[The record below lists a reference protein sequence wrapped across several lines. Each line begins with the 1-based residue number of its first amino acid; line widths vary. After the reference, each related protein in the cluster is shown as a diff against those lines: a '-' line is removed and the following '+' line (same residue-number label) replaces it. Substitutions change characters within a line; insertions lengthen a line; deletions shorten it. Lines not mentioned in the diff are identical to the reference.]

1 VNAGIADIAVNGRQG
16 KWRSLK
22 TGFGVHAQKRNA
34 GIGSEPRPQELQTRK
49 NVPGLSD
56 VASRSLDDGAKS
68 GVLVRSR
75 LARRSLLE
83 PKRQG
88 EVGRSRRR

>member
-16 KWRSLK
+16 TWRPRA
-22 TGFGVHAQKRNA
+22 TFG
-34 GIGSEPRPQELQTRK
+34 P
-49 NVPGLSD
+49 VPGLPD
-56 VASRSLDDGAKS
+56 VASRSLDDGAES

-75 LARRSLLE
+75 PARRSLLD

-88 EVGRSRRR
+88 EVGRSRRSWS

>member
-1 VNAGIADIAVNGRQG
+1 MNAGIAKIAVNGRQG
-16 KWRSLK
+16 TWRPK
-22 TGFGVHAQKRNA
+22 APFG
-34 GIGSEPRPQELQTRK
+34 P
-49 NVPGLSD
+49 VPGLPD

-88 EVGRSRRR
+88 EVGRSRRS